1 MTTATHN
8 HGNHGAPLR
17 FTVMAGGRP
26 APPPVLVNLLHDT
39 SAPVLVYLA
48 EQHGLRRVPGLSR
61 DDLIARILRQLAPAQ
76 LAELQDDLIA
86 ARYGS
91 LPVEDLLAL
100 ALERDERQQGRRPRL
115 DDMPAGEAT
124 LAEQEGSRW
133 AYTMHGY
140 DVVIDAGGRE
150 LSCECPYFQF
160 AAGRGALCKHLAR
173 AFTLLPQAYAREAL
187 IDLLVSRDYGGP
199 DTPRWYFSSP
209 RAA

>member
-1 MTTATHN
+1 MTNTPARS
-8 HGNHGAPLR
+8 GVPLQ
-17 FTVMAGGRP
+17 FTVIPGGRP
-26 APPPVLVNLLHDT
+26 APPPVLLNLLHDT

-48 EQHGLRRVPGLSR
+48 EGHGLRRVPGLSR
-61 DDLIARILRQLAPAQ
+61 EDLIARVLRQLSPEQ

-100 ALERDERQQGRRPRL
+100 ALERDERQGGSPRPRL
-115 DDMPAGEAT
+115 DDMPADEAT
-124 LAEQEGSRW
+124 LDEHEGGRW
-133 AYTMHGY
+133 VYTMHGY
-140 DVVIDAGGRE
+140 DVVIDAGERE
-150 LSCECPYFQF
+150 LACGCPYFQF

-173 AFTLLPQAYAREAL
+173 AFTLLPETYARDAL